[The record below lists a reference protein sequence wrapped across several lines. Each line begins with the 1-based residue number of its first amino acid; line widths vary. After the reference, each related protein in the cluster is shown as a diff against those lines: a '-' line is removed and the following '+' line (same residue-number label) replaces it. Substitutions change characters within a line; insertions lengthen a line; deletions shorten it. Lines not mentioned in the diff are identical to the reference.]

1 MIYGTGSNA
10 RGLAEALEDDA
21 ECHVVGFLD
30 SDPSLEGRRV
40 SRLRV
45 FAIRDLEAIFY
56 GWNCHEVI
64 LTVAD
69 SSDDHDQEIVNRL
82 IAGQIPFRC
91 LPSITR
97 PIQHRDHGESYN
109 DLDEEALLGRRII
122 RSKVDLI
129 SKDIKNRCVFVSGA
143 GGSIGGEICKQV
155 VLQMPKKL
163 VIFDSS
169 ESALY
174 RINLQLTELFDQLEP
189 ANGCELVCVLGN
201 VLDYQRLAD
210 IFRTHKPETVYHA
223 AAYKHV
229 PIVESN
235 WVEGIRNNTI
245 GTYLLGKTALEN
257 KVSKLVLISTDKAV
271 RPTSVMGASK
281 RAAEMIIEEFAQTSE
296 KQNLR

>member
-1 MIYGTGSNA
+1 MLGIENVPRTVGCIQPFILLTFIVATRLIAYSFLNSKVKAKTGSDEKRNVLIYGTGSNA

-82 IAGQIPFRC
+82 IASQIPFRC

-109 DLDEEALLGRRII
+109 DLDEEASCRRII
-122 RSKVDLI
+122 RPKVDR
-129 SKDIKNRCVFVSGA
+129 S
-143 GGSIGGEICKQV
+143 
-155 VLQMPKKL
+155 PK
-163 VIFDSS
+163 
-169 ESALY
+169 
-174 RINLQLTELFDQLEP
+174 T
-189 ANGCELVCVLGN
+189 
-201 VLDYQRLAD
+201 
-210 IFRTHKPETVYHA
+210 
-223 AAYKHV
+223 
-229 PIVESN
+229 
-235 WVEGIRNNTI
+235 
-245 GTYLLGKTALEN
+245 
-257 KVSKLVLISTDKAV
+257 
-271 RPTSVMGASK
+271 
-281 RAAEMIIEEFAQTSE
+281 
-296 KQNLR
+296 